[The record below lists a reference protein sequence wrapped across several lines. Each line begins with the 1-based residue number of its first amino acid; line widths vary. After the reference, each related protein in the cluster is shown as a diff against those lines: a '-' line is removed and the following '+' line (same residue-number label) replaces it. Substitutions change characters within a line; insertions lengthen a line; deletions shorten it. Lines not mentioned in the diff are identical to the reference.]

1 MLRKTADFPE
11 LGRNKQLQL
20 HPKRLIMY
28 SELSDQI
35 MHHLS
40 SPFEL
45 RWGKGGVTSLRSF
58 SDSISRGKH
67 FK

>member
-1 MLRKTADFPE
+1 MLRKIADFSE
-11 LGRNKQLQL
+11 LVRNKQQQL

-45 RWGKGGVTSLRSF
+45 GGGKEGYLGAFVR
-58 SDSISRGKH
+58 
-67 FK
+67 